1 MPRTIISK
9 VKVLE
14 VYPDAECK
22 SHTSLHNR
30 ISYNIVYKKNI
41 NFYASKSQSSE
52 PKAWSHFWQQIRAE
66 QRKSDGNAPKEIT
79 TIRIKPTVKAAIISK
94 HGSVQKWVDAM
105 SKDFLTK

>member
-14 VYPDAECK
+14 VYPDAVCKHLK
-22 SHTSLHNR
+22 SHRH
-30 ISYNIVYKKNI
+30 IIVEP
-41 NFYASKSQSSE
+41 NFSKIISKSQVSE
-52 PKAWSHFWQQIRAE
+52 PKAWANAWQIIRAE
-66 QRKSDGNAPKEIT
+66 QRKAQGDAPKEIT
-79 TIRIKPTVKAAIISK
+79 TIRIKPTVKTAIIVK

>member
-22 SHTSLHNR
+22 ESMFEFPVFK
-30 ISYNIVYKKNI
+30 IEIKDKIFGFCFQY
-41 NFYASKSQSSE
+41 SE
-52 PKAWSHFWQQIRAE
+52 PKAWANAWQIIRAE
-66 QRKSDGNAPKEIT
+66 QRKSQGNAPKEIT
-79 TIRIKPTVKAAIISK
+79 TIRIKPTVKANIIKK

-105 SKDFLTK
+105 TTTIQL

>member
-22 SHTSLHNR
+22 KSKILKSHFYIKMPNLILAKLHTSE
-30 ISYNIVYKKNI
+30 
-41 NFYASKSQSSE
+41 A
-52 PKAWSHFWQQIRAE
+52 KAWAYAWQQIRAE

>member
-14 VYPDAECK
+14 VYPDAECW
-22 SHTSLHNR
+22 SHNNGFGKITYYIAKANNKTK
-30 ISYNIVYKKNI
+30 Y
-41 NFYASKSQSSE
+41 QSSQA
-52 PKAWSHFWQQIRAE
+52 KAWGYCWQIIRAE
-66 QRKSDGNAPKEIT
+66 QRKSEGNAPKEIT

-105 SKDFLTK
+105 TTTI